1 MDREQVMALLR
12 QQRSFLAAEYGV
24 TRIGLFGSYA
34 HGAPGPVSDVDLLV
48 EFERPIG
55 LRFVELAEYLEDVLG
70 KKVDLLTPES
80 IRGIRLP
87 SVAIEIEK
95 SVIYV

>member
-1 MDREQVMALLR
+1 MDREEVMALLR
-12 QQRSFLAAEYGV
+12 QQRAFLAAEYGV
-24 TRIGLFGSYA
+24 RRIGLFGSYA
-34 HGAPGPVSDVDLLV
+34 HGRPGPASDVDLLV

-55 LRFVELAEYLEDVLG
+55 LRFVELAEYLEDALG
-70 KKVDLLTPES
+70 RKVDLLTPES

-87 SVAIEIEK
+87 AVALEIEK